1 MIILNALYKKPE
13 NPENFHAHYDAV
25 HMPLVHKV
33 PGLVKAEVEMVTT
46 IFAGE
51 KDDFYMLARM
61 YYEDKNTFKAAMQ
74 SSENAATGKDLR
86 NFAQA
91 GVSLFVTKT

>member
-13 NPENFHAHYDAV
+13 NTEDFHKHYDSV
-25 HMPLVHKV
+25 HMPLVLKV
-33 PGLVKAEVEMVTT
+33 PGLVKAEAEMVKTT
-46 IFAGE
+46 FAGE

-61 YYEDKNTFKAAMQ
+61 YYPDNDVFKAAMQ
-74 SSENAATGKDLR
+74 SKENAAIGKDLR

-91 GVSLFVTKT
+91 GVSLFVTQS

>member
-13 NPENFHAHYDAV
+13 NTEAFHDHYDKI
-25 HMPLVHKV
+25 HMPLVLKV
-33 PGLVKAEVEMVTT
+33 PGLIKAEAERVTT
-46 IFAGE
+46 TFAGE

-61 YYEDKNTFKAAMQ
+61 YYENKETFNTAMQ
-74 SSENAATGKDLR
+74 SSENRATGKDLR

-91 GVSLFVTKT
+91 GVSLFVTKI

>member
-1 MIILNALYKKPE
+1 MTILNALYKKPVNIE
-13 NPENFHAHYDAV
+13 AFHTYYDTV
-25 HMPLVHKV
+25 HMPLVRKV
-33 PGLVKAEVEMVTT
+33 PGLLKAEVEMVTT
-46 IFAGE
+46 TYAGE

-61 YYEDKNTFKAAMQ
+61 YYENDESFKTAMK
-74 SSENAATGKDLR
+74 SPGNAATGKDLR

>member
-1 MIILNALYKKPE
+1 MIILNALYKKPVNIE
-13 NPENFHAHYDAV
+13 AFHTHYDTV
-25 HMPLVHKV
+25 HMPLVRKV
-33 PGLVKAEVEMVTT
+33 PGLLKAEVEMVTT
-46 IFAGE
+46 TYAGE

-61 YYEDKNTFKAAMQ
+61 YYENDESFKTAMK
-74 SSENAATGKDLR
+74 SPGNAATGKDLC

>member
-1 MIILNALYKKPE
+1 MIILNALYKKPSNTE
-13 NPENFHAHYDAV
+13 AFHTHYNTV
-25 HMPLVHKV
+25 HMPLVEKV
-33 PGLVKAEVEMVTT
+33 PGLLKAEAEMVTT

-51 KDDFYMLARM
+51 KDGFYMLARM
-61 YYEDKNTFKAAMQ
+61 YYQNEESFKAAMK
-74 SSENAATGKDLR
+74 SAENAATGKDLR

>member
-13 NPENFHAHYDAV
+13 NTETFLKYYKNV
-25 HMPLVHKV
+25 HIPLVLKV
-33 PGLVKAEVEMVTT
+33 PGLIKAEAEMVTT
-46 IFAGE
+46 TFAGE

-61 YYEDKNTFKAAMQ
+61 YYENQDTFKAAMQ

>member
-13 NPENFHAHYDAV
+13 NPDAFHEHYNNV
-25 HMPLVHKV
+25 HMPSVLKV
-33 PGLVKAEVEMVTT
+33 PGLIKAEVETVTT
-46 IFAGE
+46 TFVGDR
-51 KDDFYMLARM
+51 DDFYMIARM
-61 YYEDKNTFKAAMQ
+61 YYENKETFNVAMQ

>member
-1 MIILNALYKKPE
+1 MIILNALYKKPANADE
-13 NPENFHAHYDAV
+13 FHEHYESI
-25 HMPLVHKV
+25 HMPLVLNV
-33 PGLVKAEVEMVTT
+33 PGLVKAEAEMVKTT
-46 IFAGE
+46 FAGE

-61 YYEDKNTFKAAMQ
+61 YYANDDTFKTAMQ
-74 SSENAATGKDLR
+74 SKENAATGKDLQ